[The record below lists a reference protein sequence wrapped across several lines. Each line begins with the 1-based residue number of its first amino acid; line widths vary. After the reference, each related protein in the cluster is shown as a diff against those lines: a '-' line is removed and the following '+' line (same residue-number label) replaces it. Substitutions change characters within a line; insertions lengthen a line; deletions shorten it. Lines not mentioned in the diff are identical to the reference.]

1 LKPGPIGRSI
11 DHPSHAGCRRRA
23 KRWSA
28 KWGVRVREWGK

>member
-1 LKPGPIGRSI
+1 LIDRS
-11 DHPSHAGCRRRA
+11 PVARW